1 MGLRE
6 RMALDFIDEEVSMA
20 LRKHGLNCQERT
32 NDVATTEERKQ
43 QRLIT
48 TEKVVYSKSKKR
60 IICACCALDPIY
72 RYSPFPGP

>member
-6 RMALDFIDEEVSMA
+6 RVALDFIDEEVSMV

-43 QRLIT
+43 RLIT
-48 TEKVVYSKSKKR
+48 TTKVVYSND
-60 IICACCALDPIY
+60 IMCVLCP
-72 RYSPFPGP
+72 